1 MAKQEKVAPA
11 PKAEKKVKIEFSPE
25 ELSAIKAEV
34 REHLKPIET
43 KDLEKK
49 CKENGVD
56 ISAYKNMAGGLRRMN
71 MINSLVGVVSRALR
85 AGEVTKTTW
94 KKSL

>member
-1 MAKQEKVAPA
+1 MAKKEAVAPA
-11 PKAEKKVKIEFSPE
+11 KAEKAKKVEFSPE
-25 ELSAIKAEV
+25 ELSEIKADV
-34 REHLKPIET
+34 REYLKPLET

-56 ISAYKNMAGGLRRMN
+56 ISAYKNMGGGLQRMN
-71 MINSLVGVVSRALR
+71 MINSLVGVVSRGLR
-85 AGEVTKTTW
+85 AGEFAKTTW